1 VAATIAVFDG
11 HNDVLL
17 RLHKS
22 AEADPVRAF
31 LDGTG
36 GGQLDLPRARQGGFV
51 GGLFAVFAPSPRR
64 LDMARMRGE
73 TYAIPLPE
81 PLPLADAQASS
92 LAMIA
97 ILLRIERASEGRVVI
112 CRDTAQIRDAISRG
126 ALAVVLHVEGAEA
139 IDPEFH
145 MLDVLH
151 AAGLRSLGP
160 VWSRPNIWG
169 HGVPFRFPGSPD
181 IGPGL
186 TDAGQA
192 LVRACNQ
199 RRILIDLSHLTEQG
213 FWDVARLSQAPLVAT
228 HSNVHAISASPR
240 NLTDRQLDA
249 IRDSDGLVGLNF
261 ATSMLRADGQMRGD
275 TDLEWMVR
283 HVDALVR
290 RLGESRVALG
300 SDFDG
305 AVIPS
310 EIGSAAGIQ
319 ALFAALRRH
328 GFGEPLLN
336 RLGTG
341 NWLDLLARTIG

>member
-1 VAATIAVFDG
+1 MSATIAVFDG

-22 AEADPVRAF
+22 AEADPVRSF

-36 GGQLDLPRARQGGFV
+36 ACQLDLPRARQGGFV

-64 LDMARMRGE
+64 LDMGRMRGE
-73 TYAIPLPE
+73 TYVIPLPE
-81 PLPLADAQASS
+81 PLPLGDAQASS

-97 ILLRIERASEGRVVI
+97 ILLRIERASEGRVAI

-145 MLDVLH
+145 MLDVLY

-181 IGPGL
+181 TGPGL

-213 FWDVARLSQAPLVAT
+213 FWDVSRLSQAPLVAT

-319 ALFAALRRH
+319 ALFEVLRRH

>member
-1 VAATIAVFDG
+1 MAGTIAVFDG

-17 RLHKS
+17 RLHRS
-22 AEADPVRAF
+22 ADADPVRSF
-31 LDGTG
+31 LDGTDA
-36 GGQLDLPRARQGGFV
+36 GQLDLPRARQGGFAC
-51 GGLFAVFAPSPRR
+51 GLFAVFAPSPRR
-64 LDMARMRGE
+64 VDKRRE
-73 TYAIPLPE
+73 TDAVPLPP
-81 PLPLADAQASS
+81 PLPISDAQAST

-97 ILLRIERASEGRVVI
+97 IILRIERASQGHVEV
-112 CRDTAQIRDAISRG
+112 CRDAAQIRDAMSRG
-126 ALAVVLHVEGAEA
+126 ALAVVLHLEGAEA
-139 IDPEFH
+139 IDPDFH
-145 MLDVLH
+145 MLDVLY

-181 IGPGL
+181 AGPGL

-213 FWDVARLSQAPLVAT
+213 FWDVVRLSQAPLVAT

-249 IRDSDGLVGLNF
+249 IRDADGLVGLNF
-261 ATSMLRADGQMRGD
+261 ATSMLRGDGQMRAD

-283 HVDALVR
+283 HVDALIR
-290 RLGESRVALG
+290 HLGESRVALG

-305 AVIPS
+305 AVVPS
-310 EIGSAAGIQ
+310 QIGSVAGLQ
-319 ALFAALRRH
+319 ALFEALRRH
-328 GFGEPLLN
+328 GFGEPMLH

-341 NWLDLLARTIG
+341 NWLDLLERTIG